1 MRLIIQGHSVFVLL
15 CCSLPL
21 NCRQIT
27 FQQSSVSLSIN
38 GMFQVIIIIFK
49 SSWQSYSML
58 HKPSLVLFLMCVKLL
73 FNLMWQQWNTE
84 QHNTLCPCSIHVF
97 CLTKHLCTHGILHAT
112 EFFFQGCKTKWPIC
126 FSFSLVKNPSERA
139 DLKSLM
145 VGLYTSRLPN
155 KNNNYYH

>member
-1 MRLIIQGHSVFVLL
+1 MILNFSFTTILDEVLSWSKCFFFFPFSLANFSMGKSNSKLWKQLAIILDE
-15 CCSLPL
+15 
-21 NCRQIT
+21 
-27 FQQSSVSLSIN
+27 
-38 GMFQVIIIIFK
+38 
-49 SSWQSYSML
+49 

-97 CLTKHLCTHGILHAT
+97 CLMKHLCTHYGILYAT